1 MIVYNFGRKLYE
13 KCNPEL
19 FQKSMQGK
27 VQVPIQIFPRNSSS
41 WQQGMKYWIL
51 DKFRTF
57 VTRHINKRIFLE
69 FMLKFGYKILKNKT

>member
-1 MIVYNFGRKLYE
+1 MIVYNFGRKLFK

-57 VTRHINKRIFLE
+57 VMTSYFFE